1 MPLGS
6 TQHQKTRRLGAWNVS
21 RFLCA
26 LMAVVFV
33 VSSIPSVTAVT
44 QEQINSLKE
53 QKQEIASDKAALQE
67 KISAI
72 QNDKAQA
79 VKKKTL
85 LEQQIDAIRQDL
97 NVTNNLIAQ
106 YDQQIADKTVEL
118 EEAKA
123 EEARYYD
130 LFCERVR
137 DMEENGDVSYWAVLF
152 NSSDFSDLLDRI
164 NMIGEIM
171 DHDNQVMDAL
181 AVARAAVASAKEQLE
196 AARTEQQEAKQSLE
210 ASHAELKKQEAAVEA
225 LVAEMKAKEA
235 EYKDKIDELS
245 EDLTDLSGDI
255 AAAERQYAAQIEAAR
270 KAAQQQNGGTLEG
283 TGGYIWPLPGYTKI
297 SSPYGWRNHPVT
309 GRQSFHGGV
318 DVPAPSGTPIVAS
331 KSGTVV
337 ISGYNSSYGNYV
349 AIAHYDGTKSL
360 YAHMKSRATSAGSDV
375 SQGSVIGYV
384 GTTGTSTGNHLHF
397 ETWTGSSSSSRVNPM
412 NYF

>member
-1 MPLGS
+1 MPIGTTQPKKPRHLGVW
-6 TQHQKTRRLGAWNVS
+6 KAS
-21 RFLCA
+21 RFFCA
-26 LMAVVFV
+26 LLALVFV
-33 VSSIPSVTAVT
+33 FSSVPNVTAVT
-44 QEQINSLKE
+44 QSQINSLKE
-53 QKQEIASDKAALQE
+53 QKKEITSSKQALQE
-67 KISAI
+67 KITAI

-79 VKKKTL
+79 AQKKSL
-85 LEQQIDAIRQDL
+85 LEQQIEAIRQDL

-106 YDQQIADKTVEL
+106 YDQDIADKAVEL
-118 EEAKA
+118 ENAKA

-137 DMEENGDVSYWAVLF
+137 DMEEYGDVSYWAVLF

-171 DHDNQVMDAL
+171 DHDNQVMDQL
-181 AVARAAVASAKEQLE
+181 AVARAAVATAKDQLE
-196 AARTEQQEAKQSLE
+196 TARAEQQEAKQSLE
-210 ASHAELKKQEAAVEA
+210 ASHAELKKQEAAVDA
-225 LVAEMKAKEA
+225 LVAEMKAKES

-270 KAAQQQNGGTLEG
+270 KAAQEQGGGTIAG
-283 TGGYIWPLPGYTKI
+283 TGGFIWPVPGYTKV
-297 SSPYGWRNHPVT
+297 SSPYGWRTHPIT
-309 GRQSFHGGV
+309 GRQSFHGGI
-318 DVPAPSGTPIVAS
+318 DIPARAGTKILAS

-349 AIAHYDGTKSL
+349 VIAHYDGTKTL
-360 YAHMKSRATSAGSDV
+360 YAHMKSRAVSAGSAV
-375 SQGSVIGYV
+375 NQSQVIGYV
-384 GTTGTSTGNHLHF
+384 GTTGSSTGNHLHF
-397 ETWTGSSSSSRVNPM
+397 ETWTGSSSGTRTNPM